1 MGNLKEVRVR
11 IQSVSSTQQITKAM
25 KMVSAAKLRRAQ
37 DAVVQLRPYA
47 AKLREIME
55 NLSASVDSA
64 DGSPYSKVRPVKKVL
79 LVAITSNRGLCG
91 AFNSNVI
98 RNVNRLI
105 HEKYAEQHKE
115 KHVKVLCIGK
125 KASDYFSKNKDIYV
139 GNHNQLF
146 NELTFDNVS
155 KVAEAIMKE
164 FTTEST
170 DDIYI
175 KTKSSGTVS
184 KVFVSH
190 GDNVSAGQ
198 LLAELDN
205 QFIFQEIADVQSEL
219 DTVNSLYQE
228 QQNLFEQNTISYDQF
243 LATKNQKESLEAKRI
258 NLLEQLGKTKIKSP
272 ISGTVDS
279 VEIFVGQAVAA
290 ETPAIRVVN
299 LSRMYDSVEII
310 YNQFK
315 NAAVQT
321 LQVEQY
327 LPVQPIK
334 EDIQDRKLKTEDQRE
349 VSGNHLPA
357 SNHQNTDYILE
368 PSQQEI
374 ILGLIP
380 KSLRIQLFKALLDS
394 VASEHGAR
402 MTSMNKATD
411 NANEML
417 KQLRLSYNK
426 ARQATITNEILEIVG
441 GAEALSKQ

>member
-1 MGNLKEVRVR
+1 MANLKEVRVR

-55 NLSASVDSA
+55 NLSASVDAA
-64 DGSPYSKVRPVKKVL
+64 DGSPYSKVRPVQKVL

-105 HEKYAEQHKE
+105 HEKYAEQSKE
-115 KHVKVLCIGK
+115 KHLKVLCIGK

-170 DDIYI
+170 DDIHI

-205 QFIFQEIADVQSEL
+205 QFILQGIAEVQSEL

-228 QQNLFEQNTISYDQF
+228 QQNLFEQKTLSYDQF
-243 LATKNQKESLEAKRI
+243 LTTKNQKESLEAKRI
-258 NLLEQLGKTKIKSP
+258 DLLEQLGKTKIKSP
-272 ISGTVDS
+272 ISGTVDT
-279 VEIFVGQAVAA
+279 VEIFVGQTVAA

-299 LSRMYDSVEII
+299 FSRMYDSVEII

-327 LPVQPIK
+327 LPVQPPIK
-334 EDIQDRKLKTEDQRE
+334 GRGTKDAGQGKTE
-349 VSGNHLPA
+349 
-357 SNHQNTDYILE
+357 NTDYILE

-417 KQLRLSYNK
+417 KALRLSYNK